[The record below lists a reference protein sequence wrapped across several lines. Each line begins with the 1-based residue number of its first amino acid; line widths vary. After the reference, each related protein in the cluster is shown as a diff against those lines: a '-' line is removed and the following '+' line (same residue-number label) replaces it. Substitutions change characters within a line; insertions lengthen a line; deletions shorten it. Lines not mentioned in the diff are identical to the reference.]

1 MKLNNGGIMFSYEKI
16 QKLNDLELLV
26 YDYIIKNK
34 QVVIF
39 MTIRELADAV
49 HVSTS
54 TVIRFC
60 KKMDCD
66 GYTEFR
72 VKFKIF
78 LNEQKNQNPKADVE
92 ELQHYFKS
100 MDTPSQ
106 EKQLEEAA
114 GMIRRA
120 RRVIFV
126 GIGTSGI
133 LGKYGARFFRMLGNS
148 PRV

>member
-1 MKLNNGGIMFSYEKI
+1 
-16 QKLNDLELLV
+16 
-26 YDYIIKNK
+26 
-34 QVVIF
+34 
-39 MTIRELADAV
+39 
-49 HVSTS
+49 
-54 TVIRFC
+54 
-60 KKMDCD
+60 MDCD

-120 RRVIFV
+120 RRMIFV

-133 LGKYGARFFRMLGNS
+133 LGKYGALCL
-148 PRV
+148 

>member
-26 YDYIIKNK
+26 YDYIMKNK

-60 KKMDCD
+60 KKD
-66 GYTEFR
+66 G
-72 VKFKIF
+72 
-78 LNEQKNQNPKADVE
+78 L
-92 ELQHYFKS
+92 
-100 MDTPSQ
+100 
-106 EKQLEEAA
+106 
-114 GMIRRA
+114 
-120 RRVIFV
+120 
-126 GIGTSGI
+126 
-133 LGKYGARFFRMLGNS
+133 
-148 PRV
+148 

>member
-26 YDYIIKNK
+26 YDHIMKNK

-60 KKMDCD
+60 KKD
-66 GYTEFR
+66 G
-72 VKFKIF
+72 
-78 LNEQKNQNPKADVE
+78 L
-92 ELQHYFKS
+92 
-100 MDTPSQ
+100 
-106 EKQLEEAA
+106 
-114 GMIRRA
+114 
-120 RRVIFV
+120 
-126 GIGTSGI
+126 
-133 LGKYGARFFRMLGNS
+133 
-148 PRV
+148 